1 MSNEEINTV
10 QEWIEKQIDLEY
22 ADGSAQDKDETY
34 RKVWREEME
43 AMTKPIMIMQD
54 MDTVRPTYILDRGL
68 YDSPG
73 LEVQPS
79 TPERVFEFGDEY
91 ASNRLGLSQWLFSAD
106 NPLTARVAV
115 NRYWQMIFGRGIVD
129 TPDDFGSQ
137 GTLPTHPAL
146 LDWLSVEFMESGWDV
161 KSILKIMVM
170 SATYQQASKTD
181 SVSLAFDSDNKWL
194 SRGGQQRLT
203 AEMLR
208 DQALKISGL
217 LNSKVGGPSVKP
229 FQPEG
234 LWTQVSSGGR
244 YQRKY
249 MVGKGSDLYRRSLYT
264 YWKRIAPPPAMLIFD
279 ADPRGICNVKRQ
291 STNTP
296 LQALVLLNDPQF
308 LTASRALA
316 QRMLKNGGAN
326 AEQRIEYAFRW
337 ATSRKPAA
345 KEMEILQDLF
355 LIEKNEF
362 EEHPDRAAAFIKDN
376 EIKNTDEFN
385 VEELAAYTVIAS
397 AMINLSESLQKN

>member
-1 MSNEEINTV
+1 M
-10 QEWIEKQIDLEY
+10 
-22 ADGSAQDKDETY
+22 
-34 RKVWREEME
+34 
-43 AMTKPIMIMQD
+43 
-54 MDTVRPTYILDRGL
+54 
-68 YDSPG
+68 
-73 LEVQPS
+73 
-79 TPERVFEFGDEY
+79 VFSE
-91 ASNRLGLSQWLFSAD
+91 D

-115 NRYWQMIFGRGIVD
+115 NRYWQMIFGLGIVD

-137 GTLPTHPAL
+137 GSLPTHPVL
-146 LDWLSVEFMESGWDV
+146 LDWLAVEFMESGWDV
-161 KSILKIMVM
+161 KSILKTMVM

-181 SVSLAFDSDNKWL
+181 STALAFDPDNKWL

-203 AEMLR
+203 SEMLR

-217 LNSKVGGPSVKP
+217 LNSNVGGPSVKP

-249 MVGKGSDLYRRSLYT
+249 MVGKGDDLYRRSLYT

-316 QRMLKNGGAN
+316 LRMMKNGGKN
-326 AEQRIEYAFRW
+326 TELRIEYAFRS
-337 ATSRKPAA
+337 ATSRKPTAR
-345 KEMEILQDLF
+345 EMEILQDLF

-362 EEHPDRAAAFIKDN
+362 EEHPDRAIAFIEDI
-376 EIKNTDEFN
+376 EIKSTDELK
-385 VEELAAYTVIAS
+385 VSELAAYAVIAS
-397 AMINLSESLQKN
+397 TVLNLSESLQKN

>member
-1 MSNEEINTV
+1 
-10 QEWIEKQIDLEY
+10 
-22 ADGSAQDKDETY
+22 
-34 RKVWREEME
+34 
-43 AMTKPIMIMQD
+43 MQD
-54 MDTVRPTYILDRGL
+54 MDTLSPTYILNRGL

-73 LEVQPS
+73 IEVYPS
-79 TPERVFEFGDEY
+79 TPERILEFNDKY
-91 ASNRLGLSQWLFSAD
+91 AYNRLGLSQWLFATE

-115 NRYWQMIFGRGIVD
+115 NRYWQMIFGRGIID

-137 GTLPTHPAL
+137 GSLPTHPAL
-146 LDWLSVEFMESGWDV
+146 LDWLAVEFMESGWDV
-161 KSILKIMVM
+161 KSILKTMVM

-181 SVSLAFDSDNKWL
+181 STDLAFDSDNKWL
-194 SRGGQQRLT
+194 SRGGQERLT

-208 DQALKISGL
+208 DHALKISGL

-244 YQRKY
+244 YLRKY
-249 MVGKGSDLYRRSLYT
+249 MVGKGDDLYRRSLYT

-296 LQALVLLNDPQF
+296 LQALVLLNDTQF
-308 LTASRALA
+308 VIASRALA
-316 QRMLKNGGAN
+316 RRMIKNGGN
-326 AEQRIEYAFRW
+326 TSNLRIEYAFRW
-337 ATSRKPAA
+337 ATSRKPAV

-355 LIEKNEF
+355 LFEKNEF
-362 EEHPDRAAAFIKDN
+362 SEHPDRAEAFMNNYEKESADHVKI
-376 EIKNTDEFN
+376 
-385 VEELAAYTVIAS
+385 EELAAYAVVAS
-397 AMINLSESLQKN
+397 AIINLSESLQKN